1 MYDLRRSHTNNPFG
15 HKGNR
20 GGAMR
25 RKNSISID
33 FSVFEDYAAEL
44 DDLGANLQEI
54 FEDVMEQEAE
64 TVQEDTLEALDNAN
78 LPAQG
83 EYSIGTTK
91 DNVNQHPKVEWSGS
105 IAEVGLGFDKSK
117 PGAGGFLITGTPR
130 MKPDQ
135 ALVEIYGR
143 KKYQKRIQD
152 SIMDY
157 LQAEIED
164 RLGSK

>member
-15 HKGNR
+15 YKGNR

-105 IAEVGLGFDKSK
+105 IGEVGLGFDKTK
-117 PGAGGFLITGTPR
+117 PGAGGFLITGTPKMR
-130 MKPDQ
+130 PDQ
-135 ALVEIYGR
+135 ALVDIYGR
-143 KKYQKRIQD
+143 KKYERKITN
-152 SIMDY
+152 SIMEY

>member
-1 MYDLRRSHTNNPFG
+1 MYDFRRSHANNPFG
-15 HKGNR
+15 KKWNK
-20 GGAMR
+20 GGAGR

-44 DDLGANLQEI
+44 DDLGADLQKI

-91 DNVNQHPKVEWSGS
+91 KSVNEHPKVEWSGS
-105 IAEVGLGFDKSK
+105 IGEVGLGFDKTM

-135 ALVEIYGR
+135 ALVDIYGR

>member
-1 MYDLRRSHTNNPFG
+1 MSRRPNNPFG
-15 HKGNR
+15 KKWNK
-20 GGAMR
+20 GGAGR

-44 DDLGANLQEI
+44 DDLGADLQEI

-64 TVQEDTLEALDNAN
+64 TVQEDTKEALGKAN

-83 EYSIGTTK
+83 EFSIGTTE
-91 DNVNQHPKVEWSGS
+91 DNLDMHPKVEWSGS
-105 IAEVGLGFDKSK
+105 IGEVGLGFDKSK
-117 PGAGGFLITGTPR
+117 PGAGGFLITGTPK
-130 MKPDQ
+130 MQPDQ
-135 ALVEIYGR
+135 KLVDIYGR
-143 KKYQKRIQD
+143 KKYRRKITE